1 MKLLPKNILAI
12 DDSLT
17 LRKFIEKS
25 LGHED
30 CVNRLLIAGDA
41 ASGLELARTTVPDL
55 ILCDYTLP
63 DMQGDELCQ
72 KLAEQEETSKIPI
85 ILMSSSGREIAAL
98 AAQQS
103 NIVRMLVKPFS
114 RELLVATVSYVL
126 SQAEQKKNV
135 AQTAS
140 QAGSILMRGSTDVSP
155 MCSALRFIARQ
166 KMTGVLRVVA
176 RKETLHAFCQ
186 EGAVRIV
193 TTRNVES
200 YLEGTAYLSNGRK
213 SLIWRKCEELQ
224 RQTLSPFLI
233 NLSHEG
239 ILPFQTARMLS
250 DLFGHRI
257 FARIWT
263 EPSGVN
269 YEFEEV
275 PMPSFIEECLPPRP
289 LMNDWILE
297 NLRNVEASD
306 DIQNIVQDPMGVP
319 VFTPTGYRQIQ
330 EVQPKPDEWQV
341 LSEITG
347 AISLNGICQRIKI
360 TPELVARKIFCF
372 QRLGFL
378 DYWPSH
384 ILQAQT

>member
-1 MKLLPKNILAI
+1 MKILPKNVLAI

-25 LGHED
+25 LARED
-30 CVNRLLIAGDA
+30 SINRLLVAADA
-41 ASGLELARTTVPDL
+41 ASGLELARTTLPDL

-72 KLAEQEETSKIPI
+72 KLAEKEETARIPI
-85 ILMSSSGREIAAL
+85 ILMSSSGKEIASL
-98 AAQQS
+98 ASQQS

-126 SQAEQKKNV
+126 SQWDQKKTV
-135 AQTAS
+135 IQAAA
-140 QAGSILMRGSTDVSP
+140 AGSILMRGNTENSP
-155 MCSALRFIARQ
+155 MCSTLRFIARQ
-166 KMTGVLRVVA
+166 KMTGVLRVA
-176 RKETLHAFCQ
+176 SKQDTLHAFCQ
-186 EGAVRIV
+186 KGAVRVV

-200 YLEGTAYLSNGRK
+200 YLEGTAYLSKGRK

-224 RQTLSPFLI
+224 RQTLSPFLL
-233 NLSHEG
+233 NLSKEG
-239 ILPFQTARMLS
+239 VIPAQTAQTLT
-250 DLFGHRI
+250 DLYGHRL
-257 FARIWT
+257 FAQIWT
-263 EPSGVN
+263 ETTGIN
-269 YEFEEV
+269 YEFEET
-275 PMPSFIEECLPPRP
+275 PLPLFIEECLPPRP

-297 NLRNVEASD
+297 NLRNVENSA
-306 DIQNIVQDPMGVP
+306 DIQNIIQDPMGVP
-319 VFTPTGYRQIQ
+319 AFTPVGFRQIQ

-347 AISLNGICQRIKI
+347 AVSLGAICQRIKI
-360 TPELVARKIFCF
+360 SPALVARKIFCF

-378 DYWPSH
+378 EFWPSH

>member
-25 LGHED
+25 LAHED

-63 DMQGDELCQ
+63 DMQGDELCRQ
-72 KLAEQEETSKIPI
+72 LAEQEETSRIPI
-85 ILMSSSGREIAAL
+85 ILMSSSGREIAEL
-98 AAQQS
+98 AAKQS

-114 RELLVATVSYVL
+114 KELLLATVGYVL
-126 SQAEQKKNV
+126 SQAEQKKSV
-135 AQTAS
+135 TQTAS
-140 QAGSILMRGSTDVSP
+140 TAGSILMRGSTDVSP

-176 RKETLHAFCQ
+176 RKETMHAFCQ
-186 EGAVRIV
+186 EGAIRVV

-200 YLEGTAYLSNGRK
+200 YLEGTAYLTQGKK

-224 RQTLSPFLI
+224 RQTLCPFLI

-239 ILPFQTARMLS
+239 ILPDQTARMLT

-263 EPSGVN
+263 EPAGVN

-275 PMPSFIEECLPPRP
+275 PLPAFIDECLPPRP

-297 NLRNVEASD
+297 NLRNVESSD
-306 DIQNIVQDPMGVP
+306 DIRMIVEDPMGVP

-384 ILQAQT
+384 ILQAQN

>member
-25 LGHED
+25 LGNED
-30 CVNRLLIAGDA
+30 FVNRLLIAGDA
-41 ASGLELARTTVPDL
+41 ATGLELARTTTPDL

-72 KLAEQEETSKIPI
+72 RLLEQGETSQIPI

-98 AAQQS
+98 AAQRS

-126 SQAEQKKNV
+126 NQSEQKKVV

-140 QAGSILMRGSTDVSP
+140 TAGAILMRGTTDVSP

-176 RKETLHAFCQ
+176 RKDTLHAFCQ
-186 EGAVRIV
+186 EGSVRVV

-224 RQTLSPFLI
+224 RQTLCPFLL
-233 NLSHEG
+233 NLSQEG

-250 DLFGHRI
+250 DLFGHRL

-263 EPSGVN
+263 EPAGVH

-275 PMPSFIEECLPPRP
+275 SMPPFIEDCLPPRP

-306 DIQNIVQDPMGVP
+306 DIQMIVEDPMGVP

-360 TPELVARKIFCF
+360 TPDLVARKIFCF

-384 ILQAQT
+384 ILQAQN

>member
-25 LGHED
+25 LGKED
-30 CVNRLLIAGDA
+30 FVNRLLIAGDA
-41 ASGLELARTTVPDL
+41 ASGLELARTTKPDL

-63 DMQGDELCQ
+63 DMQGDELCRQ
-72 KLAEQEETSKIPI
+72 LAEQKETSDIPI
-85 ILMSSSGREIAAL
+85 ILMSSSGKEIAAL
-98 AAQQS
+98 AAQQT

-126 SQAEQKKNV
+126 SQADQKKTV

-140 QAGSILMRGSTDVSP
+140 NAGSILMRGSTDVSP

-186 EGAVRIV
+186 EGAVRVV
-193 TTRNVES
+193 TTRDVES

-213 SLIWRKCEELQ
+213 SLIWKKCEDLQ

-239 ILPFQTARMLS
+239 ILPVQTARMLT

-263 EPSGVN
+263 EPAGVN
-269 YEFEEV
+269 YEFEEI
-275 PMPSFIEECLPPRP
+275 PMPAFIEECLPPRP

-306 DIQNIVQDPMGVP
+306 DIEMIVQDPMGIP
-319 VFTPTGYRQIQ
+319 VFTPIGYRQIQ
-330 EVQPKPDEWQV
+330 EVQPKPEEWQV

-360 TPELVARKIFCF
+360 APELVARKIFCF

-384 ILQAQT
+384 ILQAQN